1 MDRYRAQENM
11 WPSASSA
18 TDSLEAFGVSL
29 HGDAVFLGILHVDVV
44 DADAAADDEL
54 QLAALGLIDVVRADL
69 GLRADDDRVK
79 LAQRRAQ
86 LIRLV
91 ELLDDLMPQLAEL
104 CHGLLVHSIG
114 NENTHTIISLYNR
127 CGTRRDK
134 TAAPCWVVTCYS
146 SPRSPSGTS
155 RAPRRLPSA
164 WRCRWTH
171 ADRRRTC
178 GP

>member
-1 MDRYRAQENM
+1 MEMIARAGEHVAQRQLGNRL
-11 WPSASSA
+11 AG
-18 TDSLEAFGVSL
+18 SLRGVL

-86 LIRLV
+86 LIRLI

-104 CHGLLVHSIG
+104 RHGVSCPFH
-114 NENTHTIISLYNR
+114 R
-127 CGTRRDK
+127 
-134 TAAPCWVVTCYS
+134 
-146 SPRSPSGTS
+146 
-155 RAPRRLPSA
+155 
-164 WRCRWTH
+164 
-171 ADRRRTC
+171 
-178 GP
+178 

>member
-18 TDSLEAFGVSL
+18 TDSLEASGVL

-104 CHGLLVHSIG
+104 RHGLLVHSIG
-114 NENTHTIISLYNR
+114 NENTHTIISLF
-127 CGTRRDK
+127 
-134 TAAPCWVVTCYS
+134 S
-146 SPRSPSGTS
+146 
-155 RAPRRLPSA
+155 
-164 WRCRWTH
+164 
-171 ADRRRTC
+171 
-178 GP
+178 

>member
-1 MDRYRAQENM
+1 MARHRR
-11 WPSASSA
+11 WLTASS
-18 TDSLEAFGVSL
+18 TDNAERLAAKLDALAVGLLFPLVLTHGVARNGQIPRAGEHMAQRQLCHGFRGSLRRVL

-114 NENTHTIISLYNR
+114 NENL
-127 CGTRRDK
+127 
-134 TAAPCWVVTCYS
+134 
-146 SPRSPSGTS
+146 
-155 RAPRRLPSA
+155 LPLPGKLLP
-164 WRCRWTH
+164 H
-171 ADRRRTC
+171 
-178 GP
+178 